1 MTPPPRHH
9 RARWPRG
16 MRPATAAEY
25 CDMSPNTFRQ
35 ICPVQP
41 AKPRRGV
48 VLYDRAAIDAWLD
61 RLHDA
66 ADSASHTPPA
76 EPSDGWDDIVHPQH

>member
-1 MTPPPRHH
+1 MTAPPRKL

-25 CDMSPNTFRQ
+25 CDMSPGTFRKL
-35 ICPVQP
+35 CPVQP
-41 AKPRRGV
+41 ARPRPGV

-61 RLHDA
+61 RIHDTNPQPDEATPEA
-66 ADSASHTPPA
+66 A
-76 EPSDGWDDIVHPQH
+76 DGWDDVVHPQH